1 MIAQLLV
8 PSPKQPP
15 LHPPPPS
22 PATTTTL
29 QHPARLRRH
38 HRTLPPTPLIR
49 RDDFS
54 APTTSDHST
63 HFAAFAPPTW
73 FNYLSTFLVRLRWCC
88 CCCCCCVVNWCLCP
102 VYRGL
107 PNSIGSA
114 HHIITKQEFNTFNI
128 MAKSSI
134 ILALFCAFHSL
145 YNVVAGTNAEGE
157 KV

>member
-29 QHPARLRRH
+29 QHPAHLRRH

-54 APTTSDHST
+54 APTTSDRST

-88 CCCCCCVVNWCLCP
+88 CCCCCCCVVNWCLCP

-114 HHIITKQEFNTFNI
+114 HPIPHHNQTRVQHIQHHGKILHNPSALLRI
-128 MAKSSI
+128 PLSI
-134 ILALFCAFHSL
+134 QCRCRDQCRR
-145 YNVVAGTNAEGE
+145 
-157 KV
+157 